1 MHLTGS
7 SHPATGADRIC
18 PMKTTVDIPDAELS
32 DAVRF
37 THAKTARE
45 AVVIAIADFNRRQRI
60 RELAGHAGTCP
71 DLITVDELR
80 EQRRK

>member
-1 MHLTGS
+1 
-7 SHPATGADRIC
+7 
-18 PMKTTVDIPDAELS
+18 MKTMVDIPDAELS

-45 AVVIAIADFNRRQRI
+45 AVVIAIVDFNRRQRI
-60 RELAGHAGTCP
+60 RELASHAGTCP
-71 DLITVDELR
+71 DLISVDELL